1 MNMNGGSA
9 DISQPSRPEGGFE
22 SARPSRLPQP
32 KLLLALI
39 TAITV
44 LGGLAGLGTLT
55 WYDHRATLD
64 DWSANL
70 RLSARLVES
79 HARAAHTAARANL
92 GMINDHVA
100 ALPLS
105 GLKTMRHEREWLDSI
120 LGNLAYGIGI
130 AIHDERG
137 DPVLVSDQLGLF
149 AANAAHRDYFVLP
162 MAQPG
167 STIMSAVVPGRGDQ
181 GRVIIFSRA
190 ILGEAGKVRG
200 VAEIAIK
207 TDYFID
213 FYRDLQPEPGSI
225 FLVSRLDGG
234 LVARYPMPDATF
246 TRFDTTKQPF
256 TQFTQ
261 APAGVYRSTSVV
273 DGIERLVAYRNL
285 PDLGMVVTSG
295 IPIDAVFGKWRE
307 RTRRNALL
315 FVTSMALLLV
325 LAAITGESLRHEA
338 RLLATGERRTRELT
352 NALTEKDVL
361 FQEVHH
367 RVKNNLQVISSLLTM
382 QSLHVTDEK
391 VKETLKD
398 ALDRIHSMGLV
409 HQTLYERNLASNV
422 DLGTYFGKLAEALA
436 GSYCA
441 TPGGVTVEV
450 EVEGTLDLER
460 AVPLGMLANEVL
472 SNAMK
477 HAFSDGRRGTI
488 WVTLV
493 REAGEWH
500 FTVRDNGVGMP
511 DKPGRGIGIGLIRAL
526 SRQLGGRSH
535 IFVDEGTV
543 VSVTFPA

>member
-1 MNMNGGSA
+1 MNAGDA
-9 DISQPSRPEGGFE
+9 ETRQPGRPDGEAG
-22 SARPSRLPQP
+22 AVWRTRLPHP
-32 KLLLALI
+32 RLLLALI
-39 TAITV
+39 IAIAV
-44 LGGLAGLGTLT
+44 LGGMAGLAVLTWFDRESTLT
-55 WYDHRATLD
+55 DASSH
-64 DWSANL
+64 L
-70 RLSARLVES
+70 RLSTRLVES
-79 HARAAHTAARANL
+79 HTRSAHAAAHANL
-92 GMINDHVA
+92 GMIIDRA
-100 ALPLS
+100 AERWPEVTKAS
-105 GLKTMRHEREWLDSI
+105 RREREWLDSI
-120 LGNLAYGIGI
+120 LGGLPHVVAV

-137 DPVLVSDQLGLF
+137 TPVLISGRMGLF
-149 AANAAHRDYFVLP
+149 SVNALHRDHFSLP
-162 MAQPG
+162 LAQPG
-167 STIMSAVVPGRGDQ
+167 TTVMSAAIPGRGDL
-181 GRVIIFSRA
+181 GRVVIFSRA
-190 ILGEAGKVRG
+190 VTDPSGRALG
-200 VAEIAIK
+200 VAALALR
-207 TDYFID
+207 TDYFVD
-213 FYRDLQPEPGSI
+213 FYREMQPEAGSI
-225 FLVSRLDGG
+225 FMVARRDGG

-246 TRFDTTKQPF
+246 TRFDTSRPPF
-256 TQFTQ
+256 TTFTQ
-261 APAGVYRSTSVV
+261 ETAGIYRSTSVI
-273 DGIERLVAYRNL
+273 DGVERLVAYRNL
-285 PDLGMVVTSG
+285 PELDMVVTSG
-295 IPIDAVFGKWRE
+295 IPVQTVFRE
-307 RTRRNALL
+307 WGVRTRRNVVL
-315 FVTSMALLLV
+315 FVTAMALLLT

-352 NALTEKDVL
+352 AALAEKDVL

-436 GSYCA
+436 NSYSA
-441 TPGGVTVEV
+441 PGGVTVEV

-472 SNAMK
+472 SNALK

-493 REAGEWH
+493 REGGEWH

>member
-1 MNMNGGSA
+1 MNGG
-9 DISQPSRPEGGFE
+9 DVEPPHPGRPDTEAGP
-22 SARPSRLPQP
+22 ARRIRLPHP
-32 KLLLALI
+32 RLLLTLI
-39 TAITV
+39 IAIAV
-44 LGGLAGLGTLT
+44 LGGMAGLGTLT
-55 WYDHRATLD
+55 WFDHESTLAD
-64 DWSANL
+64 ASAHL

-79 HARAAHTAARANL
+79 HTRSSHAAAHANL
-92 GMINDHVA
+92 GTVIDHAVEHWGEVA
-100 ALPLS
+100 KAS
-105 GLKTMRHEREWLDSI
+105 RKEREWLDSI
-120 LGNLAYGIGI
+120 LGGLPHAVAV

-137 DPVLVSDQLGLF
+137 TPLLTSGRMGLF
-149 AANAAHRDYFVLP
+149 SANALHRDYFSLP
-162 MAQPG
+162 LAQPG
-167 STIMSAVVPGRGDQ
+167 TTVMSAAVPGRGDQ
-181 GRVIIFSRA
+181 GRVVIFSRA
-190 ILGEAGKVRG
+190 VVDAQGRALG
-200 VAEIAIK
+200 VAALTLR
-207 TDYFID
+207 TDYFVD
-213 FYRDLQPEPGSI
+213 FYRDMQQEPGAV
-225 FLVSRLDGG
+225 FLVARRDGG

-246 TRFDTTKQPF
+246 TRFDTSRPPF
-256 TQFTQ
+256 TTF
-261 APAGVYRSTSVV
+261 AREPAGIFRSTSVV
-273 DGIERLVAYRNL
+273 DGVERLVAYRNL
-285 PDLGMVVTSG
+285 PELDMVVTSG
-295 IPIDAVFGKWRE
+295 IPVQAVFRE
-307 RTRRNALL
+307 WGVRTRRNVML
-315 FVTSMALLLV
+315 FVTAMVLLLT

-352 NALTEKDVL
+352 AALAEKDVL

-436 GSYCA
+436 NSYSA
-441 TPGGVTVEV
+441 PGGVTVEV

-472 SNAMK
+472 SNALK
-477 HAFSDGRRGTI
+477 HAFADGRRGTI

-493 REAGEWH
+493 REGGEWH

>member
-1 MNMNGGSA
+1 MTMNGGSVA
-9 DISQPSRPEGGFE
+9 INHPSRPDKE
-22 SARPSRLPQP
+22 SETARPSRLPRP
-32 KLLLALI
+32 RLLLGLI
-39 TAITV
+39 TAIAV
-44 LGGLAGLGTLT
+44 LGGMAGLSTLT
-55 WYDHRATLD
+55 WFDHQATLA
-64 DWSANL
+64 DWSSNL

-79 HARAAHTAARANL
+79 HARAAHNAAHANL
-92 GMINDHVA
+92 GMIIDHVA
-100 ALPLS
+100 TRPLAT
-105 GLKTMRHEREWLDSI
+105 LKESRPEREWLDSV
-120 LGNLAYGIGI
+120 LANLPYGVAI

-137 DPVLVSDQLGLF
+137 DPVLATDRMGLF
-149 AANAAHRDYFVLP
+149 AANAAHRDYFALP
-162 MAQPG
+162 LARPDR
-167 STIMSAVVPGRGDQ
+167 TVMSAVVSGRGDQ

-190 ILGEAGKVRG
+190 IQDRAGRSLG
-200 VAEIAIK
+200 VAEIAVK

-213 FYRDLQPEPGSI
+213 FYRDMQPEPGSI

-246 TRFDTTKQPF
+246 TRFDTTKPPF
-256 TQFTQ
+256 TRFAQ
-261 APAGVYRSTSVV
+261 APSGVYRSPSVV

-285 PDLGMVVTSG
+285 PDLEMVVTSG
-295 IPIDAVFGKWRE
+295 MPTDTVFRE
-307 RTRRNALL
+307 WGVRTKRNVLL
-315 FVTSMALLLV
+315 FVGAMALLLI
-325 LAAITGESLRHEA
+325 LAAITSESLRHET
-338 RLLATGERRTRELT
+338 RLLTTGERRTRDLT
-352 NALTEKDVL
+352 NALAEKDVL

-391 VKETLKD
+391 VKATLKD

-436 GSYCA
+436 NSYST

-472 SNAMK
+472 SNALK

>member
-1 MNMNGGSA
+1 MNGGSV
-9 DISQPSRPEGGFE
+9 DISHPGRTDKE
-22 SARPSRLPQP
+22 SDAPRPSRLPQP
-32 KLLLALI
+32 RLLLGLI
-39 TAITV
+39 TAIAV
-44 LGGLAGLGTLT
+44 LGGMAGLGTLT
-55 WYDHRATLD
+55 WFDHQVALA
-64 DWSANL
+64 DWTANL
-70 RLSARLVES
+70 SLSARLVES
-79 HARAAHTAARANL
+79 HTRAAYGTAHANL
-92 GMINDHVA
+92 GMVGDHVA
-100 ALPLS
+100 GRPLASLRNSRSEQQWLASVLGSLP
-105 GLKTMRHEREWLDSI
+105 
-120 LGNLAYGIGI
+120 YGIGI

-137 DPVLVSDQLGLF
+137 DPVLAHDSLGLF
-149 AANAAHRDYFVLP
+149 AANAAHRDHFIVAL
-162 MAQPG
+162 AQPG
-167 STIMSAVVPGRGDQ
+167 RTVMSAVVPGRGDQ

-190 ILGEAGKVRG
+190 IQDPTGRTVG
-200 VAEIAIK
+200 VAQIALK

-213 FYRDLQPEPGSI
+213 FYRDLQPDPGSI

-246 TRFDTTKQPF
+246 TRFDTSKAPF
-256 TQFTQ
+256 THFAK
-261 APAGVYRSTSVV
+261 APSGLYRSASVV

-285 PDLGMVVTSG
+285 PDLDMVVTSG
-295 IPIDAVFGKWRE
+295 IPTELAFRE
-307 RTRRNALL
+307 WSIRTRRNVLL
-315 FVTSMALLLV
+315 FATAMALLLV

-338 RLLATGERRTRELT
+338 RLLATGERRTRELI
-352 NALTEKDVL
+352 NALAEKDVL

-436 GSYCA
+436 GSYSA
-441 TPGGVTVEV
+441 SPGGVTVEV

-526 SRQLGGRSH
+526 ARQLGGRSH
-535 IFVDEGTV
+535 ILVDEGTV

>member
-1 MNMNGGSA
+1 MNGGSVEIA
-9 DISQPSRPEGGFE
+9 QPSRPDKE
-22 SARPSRLPQP
+22 SETARPTRLPRP
-32 KLLLALI
+32 RLLLALI
-39 TAITV
+39 TAIAV
-44 LGGLAGLGTLT
+44 LGGMAGLGTLT
-55 WYDHRATLD
+55 WFDHQATLSE
-64 DWSANL
+64 WNANL

-79 HARAAHTAARANL
+79 HARAAHSAAHANL
-92 GMINDHVA
+92 GMVVGRVASRPLA
-100 ALPLS
+100 ALKDS
-105 GLKTMRHEREWLDSI
+105 RKDREWLDSV
-120 LGNLAYGIGI
+120 LAELPYAIAI

-137 DPVLVSDQLGLF
+137 DPILAADRLGLF
-149 AANAAHRDYFVLP
+149 VANAAHRDHFALP
-162 MAQPG
+162 LAQPG
-167 STIMSAVVPGRGDQ
+167 RTVMSAVVTGRGDQ
-181 GRVIIFSRA
+181 GRVVIFSRA
-190 ILGEAGKVRG
+190 IQDESGRTRG

-213 FYRDLQPEPGSI
+213 FYRDMQPEPGSI

-234 LVARYPMPDATF
+234 MVARYPMPDATF
-246 TRFDTTKQPF
+246 TRFDTAKAPF
-256 TQFTQ
+256 TQF
-261 APAGVYRSTSVV
+261 AKGPSGVYRSTSVV
-273 DGIERLVAYRNL
+273 DGVERLVAYRNL
-285 PDLGMVVTSG
+285 PDLEMVVTSG
-295 IPIDAVFGKWRE
+295 MPTEVVFRE
-307 RTRRNALL
+307 WSVRTRRNVLL
-315 FVTSMALLLV
+315 FVAAMALLLT

-352 NALTEKDVL
+352 TALAEKDVL

-391 VKETLKD
+391 VKATLKD

-436 GSYCA
+436 GSYST

-472 SNAMK
+472 SNALK

>member
-1 MNMNGGSA
+1 MAGGYGEKEPDA
-9 DISQPSRPEGGFE
+9 
-22 SARPSRLPQP
+22 ARPSRLPRP
-32 KLLLALI
+32 RLLLALI
-39 TAITV
+39 IAIAV
-44 LGGLAGLGTLT
+44 LGGIAGLATLT
-55 WYDHRATLD
+55 WFDYQATLA
-64 DWSANL
+64 DWSTNL

-79 HARAAHTAARANL
+79 HTRAAHGASHAHLGTVIAHLGDRPLADLRA
-92 GMINDHVA
+92 
-100 ALPLS
+100 S
-105 GLKTMRHEREWLDSI
+105 GKDREWLD
-120 LGNLAYGIGI
+120 NLLTSLPHGVGA

-137 DPVLVSDQLGLF
+137 DPVLAIDRLGLF
-149 AANAAHRDYFVLP
+149 AANAIQRDYFTRAMKRPDHTV
-162 MAQPG
+162 
-167 STIMSAVVPGRGDQ
+167 MSAVVPGRGDQ

-190 ILGEAGKVRG
+190 IPGGGGRPRG
-200 VAEIAIK
+200 VAEIAIN
-207 TDYFID
+207 TDYFIG
-213 FYRDLQPEPGSI
+213 FYRDMQPEPRSI
-225 FLVSRLDGG
+225 FLVSHTDGG
-234 LVARYPMPDATF
+234 LVARYPLPEATF
-246 TRFDTTKQPF
+246 TRFDTTKAPF
-256 TQFTQ
+256 TDFAREQ
-261 APAGVYRSTSVV
+261 AGVFRSTSVV
-273 DGIERLVAYRNL
+273 DGIERLVAFRNL
-285 PDLGMVVTSG
+285 TDMEMVVASG
-295 IPIDAVFGKWRE
+295 TPIEAVFRE
-307 RTRRNALL
+307 WEIRSRRNALL
-315 FVTSMALLLV
+315 FVTAMALMLI
-325 LAAITGESLRHEA
+325 LAAITSESLRHEA
-338 RLLATGERRTRELT
+338 RLLTTGERRTRELT

-391 VKETLKD
+391 VKATLKD

-436 GSYCA
+436 GSYSSS
-441 TPGGVTVEV
+441 PGGVTVEV
-450 EVEGTLDLER
+450 EVEGILDLER

-488 WVTLV
+488 WITLM

>member
-1 MNMNGGSA
+1 MNGGRV
-9 DISQPSRPEGGFE
+9 DISQSSRLDKPSEAVQ
-22 SARPSRLPQP
+22 SSRLPRP
-32 KLLLALI
+32 RLLLAMI
-39 TAITV
+39 VAIAV
-44 LGGLAGLGTLT
+44 LGGMAGLATLT
-55 WYDHRATLD
+55 WFDHQATLD

-70 RLSARLVES
+70 RLSAHLVES
-79 HARAAHTAARANL
+79 HTRAAHGTVHAHL
-92 GMINDHVA
+92 GTVIGRVGGKPLA
-100 ALPLS
+100 ALRS
-105 GLKTMRHEREWLDSI
+105 SRQDRDWLET
-120 LGNLAYGIGI
+120 LLTELPHGVAI

-137 DPVLVSDQLGLF
+137 DPVLVTDRLGLF
-149 AANAAHRDYFVLP
+149 SANASHRDYFILA
-162 MAQPG
+162 MGQPG
-167 STIMSAVVPGRGDQ
+167 RTVMSAVVPGRGDQ
-181 GRVIIFSRA
+181 GRAIIFSRA
-190 ILGEAGKVRG
+190 ILDAAGRPQG
-200 VAEIAIK
+200 VAEIALK
-207 TDYFID
+207 TDYFIE
-213 FYRDLQPEPGSI
+213 FYRSLQSEPGAI

-234 LVARYPMPDATF
+234 LVARYPLPDATF
-246 TRFDTTKQPF
+246 TRFDTSKHPF
-256 TQFTQ
+256 TEFAKGQS
-261 APAGVYRSTSVV
+261 GIYRSTSVV

-285 PDLGMVVTSG
+285 ADLEMVVTSG
-295 IPIDAVFGKWRE
+295 IPTKVVFRE
-307 RTRRNALL
+307 WTVRSRRNALL
-315 FVTSMALLLV
+315 FVTAMVLMLV
-325 LAAITGESLRHEA
+325 LAAITSESLRHEA
-338 RLLATGERRTRELT
+338 RLLATGERRTRDLT
-352 NALTEKDVL
+352 TALAEKDVL

-436 GSYCA
+436 GSYA
-441 TPGGVTVEV
+441 SSPGGVTVEV

>member
-1 MNMNGGSA
+1 MNGGSV
-9 DISQPSRPEGGFE
+9 DISHPGRTDKDAAS
-22 SARPSRLPQP
+22 RPSRLPRP
-32 KLLLALI
+32 RLLLGLI
-39 TAITV
+39 TAIAV

-55 WYDHRATLD
+55 WFDREVALA
-64 DWSANL
+64 DWTANL
-70 RLSARLVES
+70 SLSARLVES
-79 HARAAHTAARANL
+79 QTRAAHGAAHANL
-92 GMINDHVA
+92 GMVGDHVA
-100 ALPLS
+100 NRPLAS
-105 GLKTMRHEREWLDSI
+105 LRNSRHEQQWLSSV
-120 LGNLAYGIGI
+120 LSNLPYGIGI

-137 DPVLVSDQLGLF
+137 DPVLAHDSLGLF
-149 AANAAHRDYFVLP
+149 AANAAHRDHFTVA

-167 STIMSAVVPGRGDQ
+167 RTVMSAVVPGRGDQ

-190 ILGEAGKVRG
+190 IPDPAGRAMG
-200 VAEIAIK
+200 VAQIAIR

-246 TRFDTTKQPF
+246 TRFDTSKAPF
-256 TQFTQ
+256 THF
-261 APAGVYRSTSVV
+261 AKGPSGVYRSTSVV

-285 PDLGMVVTSG
+285 PDLDMVVTSG
-295 IPIDAVFGKWRE
+295 IPIEVALRE
-307 RTRRNALL
+307 WSVRTRRNVLL
-315 FVTSMALLLV
+315 FATAMGLLLV

-352 NALTEKDVL
+352 TALAEKDVL

-391 VKETLKD
+391 VKATLKD

-436 GSYCA
+436 GSYSA
-441 TPGGVTVEV
+441 SPGGVTVEV

-488 WVTLV
+488 WITLV

-526 SRQLGGRSH
+526 ARQLGGRSH

>member
-1 MNMNGGSA
+1 MTAAGGNVETSH
-9 DISQPSRPEGGFE
+9 PGRPGSDAGPIG
-22 SARPSRLPQP
+22 PSRLPRP
-32 KLLLALI
+32 RLLLALI
-39 TAITV
+39 AAIAV
-44 LGGLAGLGTLT
+44 LGGLAGLATLT
-55 WYDHRATLD
+55 WFDHQATLA

-70 RLSARLVES
+70 KLSARLVES
-79 HARAAHTAARANL
+79 HSRAAYTAAHARL
-92 GMINDHVA
+92 GMIIDHVA
-100 ALPLS
+100 DRPLGTLRNS
-105 GLKTMRHEREWLDSI
+105 RKDGEWLD
-120 LGNLAYGIGI
+120 GVLADLPYGAAI
-130 AIHDERG
+130 AIHDAAG
-137 DPVLVSDQLGLF
+137 NPVLSADHMGLF
-149 AANAAHRDYFVLP
+149 IANAAHRDHFILP
-162 MAQPG
+162 LAHPG
-167 STIMSAVVPGRGDQ
+167 RTMMSAVVPGRGDR

-190 ILGEAGKVRG
+190 ITDSRGNAVG
-200 VAEIAIK
+200 VANIAVK
-207 TDYFID
+207 TDYFVD
-213 FYRDLQPEPGSI
+213 FYRDMQPEPGSV

-234 LVARYPMPDATF
+234 LVARYPQPDATF
-246 TRFDTTKQPF
+246 TRFDTSKFPF
-256 TQFTQ
+256 TRF
-261 APAGVYRSTSVV
+261 AEGPDGVYRAVSVV

-285 PDLGMVVTSG
+285 SDLDMVVTSG
-295 IPIDAVFGKWRE
+295 IPTETVFRE
-307 RTRRNALL
+307 WGVRTRRNVLL
-315 FVTSMALLLV
+315 FVTAMVLLLT
-325 LAAITGESLRHEA
+325 LAVITGESLRHEA
-338 RLLATGERRTRELT
+338 RLLSMGERRTRELT
-352 NALTEKDVL
+352 NALAEKDVL

-391 VKETLKD
+391 VKATLKD

-436 GSYCA
+436 NSYSA
-441 TPGGVTVEV
+441 NPGGVTVEV

-472 SNAMK
+472 SNALK

-526 SRQLGGRSH
+526 ARQLGGRSH

>member
-1 MNMNGGSA
+1 MTGGSVE
-9 DISQPSRPEGGFE
+9 ISRPGRPENE
-22 SARPSRLPQP
+22 SAAAKPSRLPRP
-32 KLLLALI
+32 RLLLALI
-39 TAITV
+39 IAIAV
-44 LGGLAGLGTLT
+44 LGGMAGLGTLT
-55 WYDHRATLD
+55 WFDHQATLA

-79 HARAAHTAARANL
+79 HTRAAHSAAHANL
-92 GMINDHVA
+92 GLINDHVA
-100 ALPLS
+100 ARPPA
-105 GLKTMRHEREWLDSI
+105 GPKGMRPEREWLGSVMDS
-120 LGNLAYGIGI
+120 LPYAVAI

-137 DPVLVSDQLGLF
+137 NPVLSSDRLGLF
-149 AANAAHRDYFVLP
+149 VANATHRDHFSLP
-162 MAQPG
+162 LSQPG
-167 STIMSAVVPGRGDQ
+167 RTVMSAAVPGRGDQ

-190 ILGEAGKVRG
+190 IADGTGRPIG
-200 VAEIAIK
+200 VAAIAVK
-207 TDYFID
+207 TDYFVD
-213 FYRDLQPEPGSI
+213 FYRDMQPEPGSI

-246 TRFDTTKQPF
+246 TRFDTSKPPF
-256 TQFTQ
+256 TRFAQG
-261 APAGVYRSTSVV
+261 PSGVYRSTSVV
-273 DGIERLVAYRNL
+273 DGVERLVAYRNL
-285 PDLGMVVTSG
+285 PDLEMVVTSG
-295 IPIDAVFGKWRE
+295 IPTETVFRE
-307 RTRRNALL
+307 WGVRTRRNVLL
-315 FVTSMALLLV
+315 FITAMALLLV

-352 NALTEKDVL
+352 TALAEKDVL

-391 VKETLKD
+391 VKATLKD

-436 GSYCA
+436 GSYA
-441 TPGGVTVEV
+441 SSPGGVTVEV

-526 SRQLGGRSH
+526 ARQLGGRSH

>member
-1 MNMNGGSA
+1 MSGGSV
-9 DISQPSRPEGGFE
+9 DISHPGRTDKDAEAP
-22 SARPSRLPQP
+22 RPSRLPQP
-32 KLLLALI
+32 RLLLGLI
-39 TAITV
+39 TAIAV
-44 LGGLAGLGTLT
+44 LGGMAGLGTLT
-55 WYDHRATLD
+55 WFDHQVALA
-64 DWSANL
+64 DWTANL
-70 RLSARLVES
+70 SLSARLVES
-79 HARAAHTAARANL
+79 HTRAAYSAAHANL
-92 GMINDHVA
+92 GMVGDHVSGR
-100 ALPLS
+100 PLA
-105 GLKTMRHEREWLDSI
+105 GLRNARHEQQWLASV
-120 LGNLAYGIGI
+120 LGNLPYGIGI

-137 DPVLVSDQLGLF
+137 DPVLAHDSLGLF
-149 AANAAHRDYFVLP
+149 ASNAAHRDHFTVAL
-162 MAQPG
+162 AQPG
-167 STIMSAVVPGRGDQ
+167 RTVMSAVVPGRGDR

-190 ILGEAGKVRG
+190 ILGPNGRTVG
-200 VAEIAIK
+200 VAEIALK

-213 FYRDLQPEPGSI
+213 FYRDLQPDPGSI

-246 TRFDTTKQPF
+246 TRFDTSKAPF
-256 TQFTQ
+256 THFAK
-261 APAGVYRSTSVV
+261 APSGVYRSTSVV
-273 DGIERLVAYRNL
+273 DGVERLVAYRNL
-285 PDLGMVVTSG
+285 PDLDMVVTSG
-295 IPIDAVFGKWRE
+295 IPSDVAFRE
-307 RTRRNALL
+307 WSVRTRRNVLL
-315 FVTSMALLLV
+315 FATAMALLLV

-352 NALTEKDVL
+352 TALAEKDVL

-391 VKETLKD
+391 VKATLKD

-436 GSYCA
+436 GSYSA
-441 TPGGVTVEV
+441 SPGGVTVEV

-526 SRQLGGRSH
+526 TRQLGGRSH

>member
-1 MNMNGGSA
+1 MNGGSV
-9 DISQPSRPEGGFE
+9 DIPHPGRTDKDSDPP
-22 SARPSRLPQP
+22 RPSRLPRP
-32 KLLLALI
+32 RLLLGLI
-39 TAITV
+39 VAIAA
-44 LGGLAGLGTLT
+44 LGGMAGLGTLT
-55 WYDHRATLD
+55 WFDHQVALA
-64 DWSANL
+64 DWNANL
-70 RLSARLVES
+70 SLSARLVES
-79 HARAAHTAARANL
+79 HARAAHGAAHANL
-92 GMINDHVA
+92 GMVGDHVA
-100 ALPLS
+100 SRPLAALRNS
-105 GLKTMRHEREWLDSI
+105 RTEQQWLESV
-120 LGNLAYGIGI
+120 LANLPYGVGI

-137 DPVLVSDQLGLF
+137 DPVLASDRLGLF
-149 AANAAHRDYFVLP
+149 AANATHRDYFAIAL
-162 MAQPG
+162 AQPG
-167 STIMSAVVPGRGDQ
+167 RTMMSAVVPGRGDQ

-190 ILGEAGKVRG
+190 IQDPAGRTVG
-200 VAEIAIK
+200 VAEIAVK
-207 TDYFID
+207 TDYFIA
-213 FYRDLQPEPGSI
+213 FYRDMQPEPGSI
-225 FLVSRLDGG
+225 FLVARQDGG

-246 TRFDTTKQPF
+246 TRFDTSKAPF
-256 TQFTQ
+256 THF
-261 APAGVYRSTSVV
+261 AKGPHGLYRSTSVV
-273 DGIERLVAYRNL
+273 DGIERLVAFRNL
-285 PDLGMVVTSG
+285 PDLDMVVTSG
-295 IPIDAVFGKWRE
+295 MPTEVVFRE
-307 RTRRNALL
+307 WSVRTRRNVLL
-315 FVTSMALLLV
+315 FATAMALLLV
-325 LAAITGESLRHEA
+325 LAAITSESLRHEA

-352 NALTEKDVL
+352 TALTEKDVL

-382 QSLHVTDEK
+382 QSLHVSDEK
-391 VKETLKD
+391 VKATLKD

-436 GSYCA
+436 GSYA
-441 TPGGVTVEV
+441 AAPGGVTVEV

-500 FTVRDNGVGMP
+500 FSVRDNGVGMP

-526 SRQLGGRSH
+526 ARQLGGRSH